1 VDDAWLVER
10 LLEGDEAAFAAIFER
25 HKAAVYRY
33 AVHMRG
39 RDAGSA
45 DDIVQEV
52 FLAFLR
58 QAGQFDLA
66 RGSVAAYLLGI
77 ARRQVFRDLE
87 RRRADHPLDAVDDS
101 MLIAA
106 PDTDPLAG
114 LTRAETVQLVRAAIR
129 MLPPIFRDVVV
140 LCELNDLDYASAAAV
155 IGCPLGTVRSR
166 LARARALLL
175 KILDQ
180 TWKKTSI
187 A

>member
-1 VDDAWLVER
+1 MDDQGLVER
-10 LLEGDEAAFAAIFER
+10 ILQGDEAAFAVVFAR

-33 AVHMRG
+33 AFHMRG
-39 RDAGSA
+39 RDAGRA
-45 DDIVQEV
+45 DDVVQEV

-58 QAGQFDLA
+58 QAAQFDA
-66 RGSVAAYLLGI
+66 SRGSIAAYLLGI
-77 ARRQVFRDLE
+77 ARRQVCRDIE
-87 RRRADHPLDAVDDS
+87 RTRTDYPLDALDDS
-101 MLIAA
+101 TLIAA
-106 PDTDPLAG
+106 PETDPLAG

-129 MLPPIFRDVVV
+129 MLPPIFREVVV

-175 KILDQ
+175 KTLDQ